1 MNNFEQYRRRFLGGA
16 LATAGAAL
24 VPGVMLVEMAH
35 SRAPEEAVSGRN
47 RWGLLIDTTKCAT
60 GCTECVTACN
70 TENGLSG
77 KTGLQDSQW
86 IRKVELTNKKTGAQ
100 HSLPVMCQ
108 HCEHPPCVDVCPT
121 GASFKRE
128 DGIVLVDRHICIGC
142 RYCMMACPF
151 QIPKFEWGSAVPLV
165 RKCTQCADRQAMG
178 LAPACVT
185 TCPTGTLLFGERD
198 KLLKEAHRRI
208 GADSKRYYSQVYGEK
223 IAGGTS
229 TLYLT
234 ALPTEELGLTEV
246 GFRTDL
252 GDIPQGIYGREW
264 MSKVPFVA
272 VAVGGLAVGLHY
284 LNRRRGE
291 VHSEER
297 KED

>member
-142 RYCMMACPF
+142 RYCMMACPYKARSF
-151 QIPKFEWGSAVPLV
+151 IHEALTNQKPDVPRGKGTV
-165 RKCTQCADRQAMG
+165 ESCTLCVQRVDRDEQ
-178 LAPACVT
+178 PACVEA
-185 TCPTGTLLFGERD
+185 CSQAGHEAIIFGDLNDANSEIAKRVAGRATVQ
-198 KLLKEAHRRI
+198 LR
-208 GADSKRYYSQVYGEK
+208 ADLALNPGVRYE
-223 IAGGTS
+223 
-229 TLYLT
+229 
-234 ALPTEELGLTEV
+234 
-246 GFRTDL
+246 GF
-252 GDIPQGIYGREW
+252 
-264 MSKVPFVA
+264 
-272 VAVGGLAVGLHY
+272 
-284 LNRRRGE
+284 
-291 VHSEER
+291 
-297 KED
+297 